1 MRCRLRCWLLQFPG
15 RPCAN
20 TFSKLLG
27 AIRMELLRARL
38 PATPRSRPGCL
49 VSVTAA
55 VVLVGDDNRVVDKAA
70 TTQHPTGK
78 STAITPH
85 FDATTPVM
93 SARRTTQLLPPK
105 PAPPAAAAAGAATAA
120 AVEATAV
127 AAVPIGADYA
137 GGVDADN
144 CEVGDKVD
152 GVSVSD
158 GDVGDSNDSD
168 TGASTSPETDRLCA
182 ISELEALRVS
192 VVL

>member
-1 MRCRLRCWLLQFPG
+1 MAAFLEISFSP
-15 RPCAN
+15 RPPADYCQLACVRRIRVCVRVDCCVCQVAN
-20 TFSKLLG
+20 TLHKSCESKALVRELQAKLVGMNARINDTLRTNRIRKKLVGVCNKLLTVQ
-27 AIRMELLRARL
+27 RQ
-38 PATPRSRPGCL
+38 SH
-49 VSVTAA
+49 AA
-55 VVLVGDDNRVVDKAA
+55 QMAAAA
-70 TTQHPTGK
+70 TV
-78 STAITPH
+78 A
-85 FDATTPVM
+85 A
-93 SARRTTQLLPPK
+93 
-105 PAPPAAAAAGAATAA
+105 AAAAAGAATAA